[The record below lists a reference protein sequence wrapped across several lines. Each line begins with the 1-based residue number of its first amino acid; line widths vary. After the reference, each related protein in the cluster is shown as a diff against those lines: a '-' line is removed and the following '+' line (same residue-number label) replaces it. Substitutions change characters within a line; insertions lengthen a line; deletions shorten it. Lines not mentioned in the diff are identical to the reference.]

1 MVTVTETAAEKIKG
15 LLHEQGHPEYGLRM
29 QVVGGGCS
37 GLSYRLAFEKD
48 TTDQDTVV
56 EDNGVRMIIDMKSA
70 LYLTGSQLDYVDGLM
85 GSGFKVNNPNAKN
98 TCGCGESFH
107 A

>member
-1 MVTVTETAAEKIKG
+1 VTETAAEKIKS